1 MASERVSDSIEHAMS
16 DLPAIRLELYGV
28 PRARAGASE
37 LTVPARTL
45 GEALAELERR
55 LPVLRDV
62 CVIGGRLKPG
72 YLVNINGQR
81 FTSDVATPLADGDSI
96 LILSADAGG

>member
-1 MASERVSDSIEHAMS
+1 MS
-16 DLPAIRLELYGV
+16 QVPTVRLELYGV
-28 PRARAGASE
+28 PRARAGSSE

-62 CVIGGRLKPG
+62 CVLGGRLKPG

-81 FTSDVATPLADGDSI
+81 FTSDVATPLAEGDSV